1 MMSTV
6 DGIIREKF
14 KDTLVRF
21 GIMKRLV
28 IHQMLEESRRI
39 AMKNIEKDLYKA
51 SKNQQFKGL
60 SGLIDDN

>member
-6 DGIIREKF
+6 DRIIKEKF
-14 KDTLVRF
+14 KVTLMRF
-21 GIMKRLV
+21 GIMKSDA

-39 AMKNIEKDLYKA
+39 LMKNIEKDLYKA

-60 SGLIDDN
+60 SGFIDDN